1 MERSMFERDEI
12 EELTKAAV
20 FGRKRAAHG
29 RDGLAV
35 SSHPIVSR
43 VATNVLR
50 DGGNAVDAI
59 LAASLA
65 QTVVEP
71 HMTTAFGVLS
81 MMHYDAA
88 TGATSYVNG
97 SMNAPLAG
105 LPGFNVADLAGG
117 RGVAVPGFWA
127 AWEASRERFAALS
140 REALAAP
147 AIELA
152 RTGVPIYPFLYGMMF
167 EQIGKL
173 GLYPQGRDIYF
184 RDNALRGPGDTI
196 VNPRLAETLEKMAT
210 GGVDYFYRSAFT
222 EKVVDIVRQAGG
234 VLTMEDFDRY
244 DVRWMEPSWGSYRNY
259 KIAGSPPP
267 DNGGTHII
275 EILNLVEQIPLKEWG
290 MPTESADSL
299 YWLARFCLE
308 VYSEGSKQRDP
319 KSWPLPLETILSK
332 DHAAKRFEL
341 MKMSDPKPIEAPA
354 YPGSNHLTVV
364 DAQGNVATV
373 LHSVMALPWS
383 NGLIVDGM
391 NLWAGGGHFFR
402 QMPNPGD
409 RATCYVAPHIIF
421 GSDGKPVLAAGS
433 PSVGLI
439 QNCVTNAL
447 NILDFGMD
455 IETSV
460 HQPRIGGP
468 SVGAGGL
475 ASNTFS
481 LEVDCG
487 SEAMHAGLRKRGL
500 QFNLVNPWN
509 FHGGSYEGIHISAD
523 GIASACGDPRR
534 AGAADAAWTIAA
546 RRRP

>member
-1 MERSMFERDEI
+1 MFDREEI
-12 EELTKAAV
+12 AQLCGRAV
-20 FGRKRAAHG
+20 FGRKTKASG
-29 RDGLAV
+29 REGLAV

-43 VATNVLR
+43 VAANVLR

-81 MMHYDAA
+81 MMHYEAA
-88 TGATSYVNG
+88 TGSTSYVNG

-105 LPGFNVADLAGG
+105 LGAISAADIATG
-117 RGVAVPGFWA
+117 RSVAVPGFWA
-127 AWEASRERFAALS
+127 AWEASRDRFATRS
-140 REALAAP
+140 RESLAAP

-167 EQIGKL
+167 EQVGKL
-173 GLYPQGRDIYF
+173 GLSAEGRDIYF
-184 RDNALRGPGDTI
+184 RDNALRGPGDVI
-196 VNPRLAETLEKMAT
+196 VNPRLAETLEGMAA

-222 EKVVDIVRQAGG
+222 ERVVETVRQAGG

-244 DVRWMEPSWGSYRNY
+244 EARWMEPAWGSYRDH

-299 YWLARFCLE
+299 YWLSRFCHE
-308 VYSEGSKQRDP
+308 VFLDGAAQGDP
-319 KSWPLPLETILSK
+319 NSWPLPLETILSK
-332 DHAAKRFEL
+332 DYAAMRFAL
-341 MKMSDPKPIEAPA
+341 MKMSDPKPVDNAAVP
-354 YPGSNHLTVV
+354 YPGSTHLTVV
-364 DAQGNVATV
+364 DRDGNVATV

-391 NLWAGGGHFFR
+391 NLWAGAGHFFR
-402 QMPNPGD
+402 NMPKPGD
-409 RATCYVAPHIIF
+409 RGTCYVAPHIIF
-421 GSDGKPVLAAGS
+421 GANGKPVLAAGS

-439 QNCVTNAL
+439 QNCVSNAL

-468 SVGAGGL
+468 AFGSAIPGNVSIEA
-475 ASNTFS
+475 
-481 LEVDCG
+481 DCG
-487 SEAMHAGLRKRGL
+487 TPEIHAAARKRGL
-500 QFNLVNPWN
+500 KFELTNPWS
-509 FHGGSYEGIHISAD
+509 FHAGSYEGVHIAED
-523 GIASACGDPRR
+523 GLASACADPRR
-534 AGAADAAWTIAA
+534 AGAAEAA
-546 RRRP
+546 